1 MESKMRQ
8 NSASTYYGSA
18 SYSSRF
24 VFIGRC
30 RKRTTSRYCCSF
42 PFIYKGRRYNS
53 CTKKNHNRPWC
64 SLTGNYDRDKKWGNC
79 AGKFK
84 ILLPPKNLSSPY
96 YLLFVSYILSTE
108 NLILNQKIF
117 LCWHSAILPF
127 SRILNWL
134 LKEINYWSRK
144 IRALQEV
151 FIISHLKYFFCFTT
165 YL

>member
-1 MESKMRQ
+1 MTCISFKVRLKRLSLRNIHNPSRGYSRPDDSMESKMRQ
-8 NSASTYYGSA
+8 NSASTYHGSA

-117 LCWHSAILPF
+117 LC
-127 SRILNWL
+127 
-134 LKEINYWSRK
+134 
-144 IRALQEV
+144 
-151 FIISHLKYFFCFTT
+151 
-165 YL
+165 

>member
-1 MESKMRQ
+1 MTCISFEVRLKRLSLRNIHNPSRGYSRPDDSMESKMRQ

-42 PFIYKGRRYNS
+42 PFIFKGRRYNS

-117 LCWHSAILPF
+117 LC
-127 SRILNWL
+127 
-134 LKEINYWSRK
+134 
-144 IRALQEV
+144 
-151 FIISHLKYFFCFTT
+151 
-165 YL
+165 